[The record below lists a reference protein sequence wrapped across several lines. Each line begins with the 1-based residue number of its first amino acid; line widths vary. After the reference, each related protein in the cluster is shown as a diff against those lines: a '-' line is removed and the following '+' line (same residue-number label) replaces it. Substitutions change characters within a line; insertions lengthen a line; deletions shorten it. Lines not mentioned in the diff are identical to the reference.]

1 MEFCELV
8 TRIKEFN
15 KCDGDHYNDIL
26 NNTNNIRHNENKK
39 QLNEF
44 NWKMR
49 VKNYREKIHN
59 EKIGRSKKPTKVINS
74 INDIQAI
81 MEKKNKNKK
90 WGRLDLY
97 TKKEK
102 VREYIQTLYNN
113 NLISDTETEI
123 DFLFNELRNKK
134 INKKSDLVYDSSL
147 EKILSIK
154 LLNQKYNKDFTI
166 KND

>member
-1 MEFCELV
+1 M
-8 TRIKEFN
+8 I
-15 KCDGDHYNDIL
+15 Y
-26 NNTNNIRHNENKK
+26 K
-39 QLNEF
+39 QL
-44 NWKMR
+44 WK
-49 VKNYREKIHN
+49 
-59 EKIGRSKKPTKVINS
+59 
-74 INDIQAI
+74 
-81 MEKKNKNKK
+81 KKNKNKK